1 MMLIGPIFF
10 FSDLG
15 GFIAS
20 NPVSS
25 GEIKIA
31 LIVNKFNSIDE
42 IIANEAKRDQLN
54 LAGLMHDHMHNNDMH
69 SENSYYIYEN
79 SFPFLRQ
86 YDDDYYS
93 QKSFHDWTETR
104 FFKSD

>member
-1 MMLIGPIFF
+1 
-10 FSDLG
+10 
-15 GFIAS
+15 
-20 NPVSS
+20 
-25 GEIKIA
+25 
-31 LIVNKFNSIDE
+31 
-42 IIANEAKRDQLN
+42 
-54 LAGLMHDHMHNNDMH
+54 MHDHMHNNDMH